1 MYKQKIYAAYF
12 LKNTFMEIEKK
23 DDDLGKHPSISC
35 FASIKD
41 NDYDTFIEYSFC
53 QTFYQ
58 VIQIIRQE
66 GIKFSYLFIENISH
80 NYLLINDCTYIS
92 KTKTAY
98 FLYNYI
104 LQPLKQKNV
113 FIIT

>member
-1 MYKQKIYAAYF
+1 MYKQKIYASYF
-12 LKNTFMEIEKK
+12 FKNTFMEIEK
-23 DDDLGKHPSISC
+23 DGRHTTISC

-41 NDYDTFIEYSFC
+41 NDYDTFMDYSFC

-58 VIQIIRQE
+58 IIQIIRKE
-66 GIKFSYLFIENISH
+66 GLTFSYLFIENISH
-80 NYLLINDCTYIS
+80 NHLLIKDCAYIS

-104 LQPLKQKNV
+104 LQPLKQNNV